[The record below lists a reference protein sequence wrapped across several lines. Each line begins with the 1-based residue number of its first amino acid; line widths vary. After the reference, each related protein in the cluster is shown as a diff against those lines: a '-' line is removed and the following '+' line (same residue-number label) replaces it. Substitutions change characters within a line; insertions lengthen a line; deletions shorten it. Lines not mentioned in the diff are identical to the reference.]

1 MADTFSIN
9 PGEPVAQN
17 PGADGQAVLAQ
28 AQAAPPSQT
37 IATMQAPDTAFNSA
51 TTDALLKLG
60 SDILAPK
67 IKEAQQTQFMN
78 GVQRVMQGEA
88 VKDIVEKQPW
98 YTEVFGP
105 SSAVQGARAYTV
117 AQDIAQFG
125 ADMETAMPKLAEQG
139 PEALTGAI
147 QNKLNSLKT
156 GDPVADAAI
165 MSQAVDQM
173 APLYKRHAK
182 EHYLYQQNQANRT
195 QVNSWGSFGD
205 AYQARAAAAADPRH
219 TVSPD
224 DLAVDRQRFIGALG
238 PFADQTQES
247 YERNVEHFLG
257 AAAQKGNMHVVK
269 MFKDEGFLN
278 QLSPEAQAR
287 LEPVFRAGGARAL
300 ADAMPSFATDIAMLE
315 KDYTQNPANI
325 PKRAAEINARASE
338 QTGVP
343 VTDHQLIP
351 GHAQVSAVGAVL
363 THQQA
368 QLAAQLEEGRKLSA
382 AAMAIDPDQPT
393 SAAGVVAVK
402 ATDDAHIEQALSLTW
417 NMQDPKRA
425 AAIANKVGS
434 FKTSIISSTFSAAMS
449 TDEATDAGFNALQTY
464 RLMGDEAK
472 AAALNGHSSPA
483 QNFLASL
490 DKNMQSGM
498 PIALAWKAS
507 KVVAPAADFAIPD
520 GDKNKVDKAIK
531 DVANDANTKWWGRQT
546 IDDASLRTVTALT
559 KQNYK
564 TISNGG
570 IVPPDQAAKQA
581 YFALQQSGS
590 IEQVGRHILLTNP
603 KAPGIETKSYYTG
616 GENNIGTEP
625 AGAAFDAVFKDKVA
639 AQGLDADLVQF
650 MFRSPDVNGVPQ
662 YTASLTDKNGGAHMV
677 SWNGAEVKEQGIGKR
692 KMLAPPLLPTLPKR
706 NSDTVTPTAP
716 NVLGAEPL
724 DEASQTPTR

>member
-9 PGEPVAQN
+9 TGDPVMQSPG
-17 PGADGQAVLAQ
+17 PGANATPVQIQAAQ
-28 AQAAPPSQT
+28 APGG
-37 IATMQAPDTAFNSA
+37 IANAQAPDTAFNSA

-117 AQDIAQFG
+117 AQDIAKFG

-156 GDPVADAAI
+156 GDAQADAAI

-182 EHYLYQQNQANRT
+182 EHYLFQQNQANRA
-195 QVNSWGSFGD
+195 QVGTWDTLGD
-205 AYQARAAAAADPRH
+205 GYQQRAAAAADPRH

-224 DLAVDRQRFIGALG
+224 DLAIDRQRFIGSLG
-238 PFADQTQES
+238 AFADQTRTS
-247 YERNVEHFLG
+247 YENNIEHFL
-257 AAAQKGNMHVVK
+257 ASSAQRGNMHVVK
-269 MFKDEGFLN
+269 MFKDEGFFS

-287 LEPVFRAGGARAL
+287 LEPVFRQGGARAL
-300 ADAMPSFATDIAMLE
+300 ADAMPGFAVDIAMLE

-325 PKRAAEINARASE
+325 PKRAGEINARASA

-343 VTDHQLIP
+343 IEDHQMIP
-351 GHAQVSAVGAVL
+351 GHAQVSAISATL

-368 QLAAQLEEGRKLSA
+368 QLQAQLEEGRKLSA
-382 AAMAIDPDQPT
+382 AALGIDPDQPT
-393 SAAGVVAVK
+393 SVAGVIANGI
-402 ATDDAHIEQALSLTW
+402 TDDKHVEQALTLSW
-417 NMQDPKRA
+417 SMSDPKRA
-425 AAIANKVGS
+425 AAMANKIGS
-434 FKTSIISSTFSAAMS
+434 FKTAIISSTFSAAMS
-449 TDEATDAGFNALQTY
+449 TDEATDAGANALQTY
-464 RLMGDEAK
+464 RLMNDEAR
-472 AAALNGHSSPA
+472 AAALSGHASPA
-483 QNFLASL
+483 QNFMASL
-490 DKNMQSGM
+490 DKNVQSGM

-507 KVVAPAADFAIPD
+507 KVVAPASDFAIPE
-520 GDKNKVDKAIK
+520 GDKNKVDKAIQE
-531 DVANDANTKWWGRQT
+531 VANDANTKWWGRQT

-581 YFALQQSGS
+581 YFALLQGGS

-603 KAPGIETKSYYTG
+603 KAPGTETKAYYTS

-625 AGAAFDAVFKDKVA
+625 AGEAFDAVFKDKVK
-639 AQGLDADLVQF
+639 AQGLDPDLVQF
-650 MFRSPDVNGVPQ
+650 MFRSPDVNGVPH

-677 SWNGAEVKEQGIGKR
+677 SWNGAEVKEQGVGKR
-692 KMLAPPLLPTLPKR
+692 KSLAPPLIPALPTR
-706 NSDTVTPTAP
+706 NADTATPTAP
-716 NVLGAEPL
+716 NILGPTPL
-724 DEASQTPTR
+724 DEASQTLTR